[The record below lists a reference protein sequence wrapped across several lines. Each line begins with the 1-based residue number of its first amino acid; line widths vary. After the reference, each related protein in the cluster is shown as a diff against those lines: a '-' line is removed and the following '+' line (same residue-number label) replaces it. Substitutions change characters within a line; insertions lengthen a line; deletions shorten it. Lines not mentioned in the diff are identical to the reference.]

1 MNELQEFIWNRS
13 NAFMKRIAI
22 LHAQYLLLRNCIN
35 YGAPKLLK
43 VKKFVTM
50 KDISPHEWD
59 IVKHVEDIEKDYM
72 CQLFNKF
79 QPARTAIRTCEGVF
93 NNLQQICKLT
103 MEQGNEGSPELVN
116 RIRQLERWIR
126 SLDDRK
132 KPRSESQIRTNHL
145 ELVLSGQQNLHAD
158 WAL

>member
-59 IVKHVEDIEKDYM
+59 IVKHVGDIEKDYM
-72 CQLFNKF
+72 CHLFNKF
-79 QPARTAIRTCEGVF
+79 QVARTAIRTCEGVF

-103 MEQGNEGSPELVN
+103 M
-116 RIRQLERWIR
+116 
-126 SLDDRK
+126 
-132 KPRSESQIRTNHL
+132 
-145 ELVLSGQQNLHAD
+145 
-158 WAL
+158 